1 MYGKPLMKH
10 GLAILCPKV
19 VIVCMYRL
27 GCAII
32 AHLEPDVAAAYPTEE
47 VLNETLQF
55 VLKKKDKEK

>member
-1 MYGKPLMKH
+1 
-10 GLAILCPKV
+10 
-19 VIVCMYRL
+19 MYRL

-32 AHLEPDVAAAYPTEE
+32 AHLEPDVAAAFSTEE